1 MDIKDFIIVFSLF
14 YLILVA
20 IPSVIFLSK
29 INYKKSN
36 KIIIL
41 FFNIIIVLFICI
53 TVLLYNLFNKED
65 NKESLKYYNKE
76 ENIIDYYIEKDIN
89 PLLKES
95 DVK

>member
-76 ENIIDYYIEKDIN
+76 NMIDYYIEKDIN

>member
-1 MDIKDFIIVFSLF
+1 MEIKDFIIVLSLF
-14 YLILVA
+14 YLILSA

-29 INYKKSN
+29 TDYKKSN
-36 KIIIL
+36 KIIVL
-41 FFNIIIVLFICI
+41 FFNMIIVLFICI
-53 TVLLYNLFNKED
+53 TILLYNLFNKED

-76 ENIIDYYIEKDIN
+76 TMIDYYIEKDIN